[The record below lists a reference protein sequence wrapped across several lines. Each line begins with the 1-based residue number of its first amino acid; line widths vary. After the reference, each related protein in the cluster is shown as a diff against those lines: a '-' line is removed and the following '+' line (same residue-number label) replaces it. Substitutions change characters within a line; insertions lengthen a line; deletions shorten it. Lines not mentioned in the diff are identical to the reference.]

1 MRKVLGIGTRFII
14 SYHLQVKY
22 KDFSQGVLGAQM
34 KGGGLGNDSRKSQCS
49 SCLGRIGGHQRR
61 EGKNHG
67 VEQLGLG
74 RGIRC
79 PLTLLEKK
87 LLNDCQ

>member
-22 KDFSQGVLGAQM
+22 KDLLQGFLGAQM
-34 KGGGLGNDSRKSQCS
+34 KGGGLVNDSRKSQCS

-87 LLNDCQ
+87 LLNECQ